1 MAIVEKKRQ
10 NSSGVPG
17 GRILS
22 ASSHG
27 FRFLLKLDL
36 SMRLL
41 LLVCLLFL
49 FQPAAVAQ
57 TSESL
62 SYAEFLQRVLD
73 HHPRAQRA
81 ELLIDQA
88 DAALR
93 RAKGA
98 FDPKL
103 EGDLSQKVFDEKNYY
118 RYLDGGIKMPTR
130 LGGLELKAGYE
141 MASGIFQNPEFSTP
155 GAGLLQAGVALPL
168 GQGLLIDPA
177 RAAYRQALIGIEA
190 APNDQQAQL
199 NNLLYEA
206 AYAYWTWAE
215 ADSRVRILTEATLV
229 AEQRLIWTRNTV
241 VAGDFPAI
249 DTLKAA
255 IQYQNRRLDLEQSLL
270 ELEQARFWL
279 QFYLW
284 NEQGQPWQ
292 GPEILSPQEPASVSV
307 LRPLTADSLS
317 RLMLAMD
324 DLHPDLRA
332 IRYDL
337 AFLEVE
343 RRMKAEKL
351 KPKLNIEYAFLNEA
365 IFGSG
370 GTTVD
375 PRLFMDNY
383 KWGFQVSFP
392 LFLREARG
400 DLGLTRVK
408 IQDVQWKREEKEQE
422 IQAKLSVYSTQLGA
436 LFEQMAL
443 SRDNVLSYRAL
454 LAAEESKF
462 RAGESSLFE
471 INVWETQLLEA
482 ELKLLSLQ
490 TKYAQ
495 TQASLAWSA
504 GQLAASW
511 NQ

>member
-1 MAIVEKKRQ
+1 M
-10 NSSGVPG
+10 
-17 GRILS
+17 
-22 ASSHG
+22 
-27 FRFLLKLDL
+27 RFFPFI
-36 SMRLL
+36 
-41 LLVCLLFL
+41 CFFLFL
-49 FQPAAVAQ
+49 ALAIPAHSQ
-57 TSESL
+57 DSL
-62 SYAEFLQRVLD
+62 SYEGFLQQVLD
-73 HHPRAQRA
+73 FHPRAQRA
-81 ELLIDQA
+81 ELLIEQA
-88 DAALR
+88 DATLR
-93 RAKGA
+93 RARGA

-103 EGDLSQKVFDEKNYY
+103 EGDLAQKVFDEKNYY
-118 RYLDGGIKMPTR
+118 RYLDGGIKVPTR

-141 MASGIFQNPEFSTP
+141 MATGVYQNPEFSTP

-206 AYAYWTWAE
+206 AYAYWAWAE
-215 ADSRVRILTEATLV
+215 ADARVKILGEATQV
-229 AEQRLIWTRNTV
+229 AEQRLIWTRNTAL
-241 VAGDFPAI
+241 AGDFPAI

-255 IQYQNRRLDLEQSLL
+255 IQYQNRRLDLEQSRL
-270 ELEQARFWL
+270 ELAQARFWL

-284 NEQGQPWQ
+284 TDQGQPWQ
-292 GPEILSPQEPASVSV
+292 GPESLSPQSPFSVSV
-307 LRPLTADSLS
+307 QRPLSADSIS

-332 IRYDL
+332 LRYDL

-351 KPKLNIEYAFLNEA
+351 KPKLNIEYSFLNEA
-365 IFGSG
+365 VFGSG
-370 GTTVD
+370 STTVD

-383 KWGFQVSFP
+383 KWGMQVSFP

-422 IQAKLSVYSTQLGA
+422 IQAKLSVYSAQMEAIFG
-436 LFEQMAL
+436 QMAL
-443 SRDNVLSYRAL
+443 SRDNVLSYRTL

-495 TQASLAWSA
+495 TQASLVWAA

-511 NQ
+511 LD